1 MPELVIFAG
10 VAFCDEFSDKIRQ
23 LKPFLLIVA

>member
-10 VAFCDEFSDKIRQ
+10 VAFCDEFPELESKQ
-23 LKPFLLIVA
+23 VV